1 MIPTAPSVESLLR
14 DIRGLD
20 PVSWWPPGPGWWL
33 LTGALLILLY
43 LAWRWRASLR
53 LRIPPIPVLRIG
65 DWRWD
70 AARQLRALRQRAAT
84 QDAKATA
91 GELSEL
97 LRRIA
102 MARLG
107 RDACAGL
114 TGEAWLAWLGEQDP
128 NHFDWPRQGRPL
140 LGLPYAPPHRTGQPH
155 PDAAT
160 PWPELIDAAYGWVK
174 QEARRRV

>member
-70 AARQLRALRQRAAT
+70 AARQLRALRQR
-84 QDAKATA
+84 Q
-91 GELSEL
+91 
-97 LRRIA
+97 
-102 MARLG
+102 AR
-107 RDACAGL
+107 
-114 TGEAWLAWLGEQDP
+114 
-128 NHFDWPRQGRPL
+128 
-140 LGLPYAPPHRTGQPH
+140 
-155 PDAAT
+155 
-160 PWPELIDAAYGWVK
+160 
-174 QEARRRV
+174 